1 MLNLPTKLTE
11 EFKRL
16 YHGRGEEKYK
26 FLSIDSI
33 DKVLF
38 VQFFEE
44 IDEKPIL
51 EFLKE
56 YIKNT
61 RHENIIVKRRYKNE
75 TFAYVGKIPEKYY
88 AIENG
93 LKFILNFYN
102 KNIGYLKDMKNSKT
116 LTTRTIK

>member
-1 MLNLPTKLTE
+1 MLNLPTNLTE

-26 FLSIDSI
+26 FLTIDSI

-44 IDEKPIL
+44 VEEKPIL

-61 RHENIIVKRRYKNE
+61 RHENIIVKRRYSNE
-75 TFAYVGKIPEKYY
+75 TFSVVGRV
-88 AIENG
+88 
-93 LKFILNFYN
+93 
-102 KNIGYLKDMKNSKT
+102 SH
-116 LTTRTIK
+116 